1 MTCIIGLE
9 QEGVVYVGADSAAA
23 TRSLDIRQTLVPK
36 VFNNHN
42 VIIGYTSSFR
52 MGQLL
57 QFMKIPKYDIV
68 DEKYM
73 VTKFVPAIRE
83 LFKEGGYS
91 RIENNEEEAGEFI
104 VGVKGNI
111 YQIYSNFQVQR
122 YADGV
127 ASCGCGEE
135 YAYGA
140 MRALEHLDPID
151 RITKSLEIA
160 SYYSGGVMAPF
171 TVLKT
176 K

>member
-1 MTCIIGLE
+1 MTRIIGLE

-57 QFMKIPKYDIV
+57 QFMKIPKYDIA

-73 VTKFVPAIRE
+73 IVSFIPAIRK

-91 RIENNEEEAGEFI
+91 KIENNEEEGGDFI
-104 VGVKGNI
+104 VGIQGKVYEI
-111 YQIYSNFQVQR
+111 QSSFQVQR
-122 YADGV
+122 YADGI

>member
-9 QEGVVYVGADSAAA
+9 QDGKVYVGADSASA

-57 QFMKIPKYDIV
+57 QFMKIPSYDKL

-73 VTKFVPAIRE
+73 INKFIEAIRFE
-83 LFKEGGYS
+83 FKAKGYS
-91 RIENNEEEAGEFI
+91 KIDNNEETGGNFL
-104 VGVKGNI
+104 VGIKDCLYEI
-111 YQIYSNFQVQR
+111 ASDFQVQR